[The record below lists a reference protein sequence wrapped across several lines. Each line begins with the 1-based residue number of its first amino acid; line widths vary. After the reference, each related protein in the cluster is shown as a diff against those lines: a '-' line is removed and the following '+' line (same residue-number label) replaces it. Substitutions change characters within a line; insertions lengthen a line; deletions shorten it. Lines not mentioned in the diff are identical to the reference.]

1 MGIGDPPKSAPIAGD
16 ARCAHWAAPR
26 RACAPPQ
33 SEASWSRWLGLG
45 GASEVTRAPP
55 AVSMRPQR
63 VAEEAL
69 RIRTS
74 SLSWNPWPSS
84 TRSCPSAVRR
94 CRRAWHL
101 SPCSAAPRSPSPRRF
116 AARPPKGH
124 ASSAPD
130 PNPVDQ
136 PDRRFLPSDGNYSGG
151 RIRHLPHCGLMDHA
165 SLRWIERL
173 LIPIVMHLVRPIR
186 LQKEEGRRNLGTR

>member
-1 MGIGDPPKSAPIAGD
+1 MGNGDPPKPALVAGD

-26 RACAPPQ
+26 HARAPPQ
-33 SEASWSRWLGLG
+33 TEASWSRWLGLG
-45 GASEVTRAPP
+45 GASAVTRAPP
-55 AVSMRPQR
+55 VASMHPRR
-63 VAEEAL
+63 VAEEAPQ
-69 RIRTS
+69 IRRGS
-74 SLSWNPWPSS
+74 SSWNPLPSS
-84 TRSCPSAVRR
+84 TRSCPSAVQR

-130 PNPVDQ
+130 PT
-136 PDRRFLPSDGNYSGG
+136 PDRPTRRRFLPSDGNYSGE
-151 RIRHLPHCGLMDHA
+151 RIRGRPHCGLMDHA